1 MKKHNTDNHTDNEIV
16 LDTDDVVNEPDDDN
30 DVDGELD
37 PELDPEL
44 EQDEELEQEFEDDN
58 DNDKKMQDENENEN
72 DDFTN
77 CLDIEEPEINI
88 SDTVVDDNKRT
99 SKNKMTRYE
108 FVRIIGERILQL
120 TKGAKPLIKQNK
132 QHKKA
137 IELSEK
143 EIAIEELKA
152 NMIPFKIRRFVKD
165 HYEIWKI
172 EELNKKHLEP
182 LFY

>member
-1 MKKHNTDNHTDNEIV
+1 MKKHNNDTDEIV
-16 LDTDDVVNEPDDDN
+16 LETEDVVNEE
-30 DVDGELD
+30 DGDLEQTED
-37 PELDPEL
+37 L
-44 EQDEELEQEFEDDN
+44 EQDLEQNEEDNIEQEFEEDFDKEKIQDDN
-58 DNDKKMQDENENEN
+58 DEFND
-72 DDFTN
+72 
-77 CLDIEEPEINI
+77 CIDIEEPEINI
-88 SDTVVDDNKRT
+88 SDVVVDANKRT
-99 SKNKMTRYE
+99 SKNKLTRYE
-108 FVRIIGERILQL
+108 FVRIIGERIMQL

-132 QHKKA
+132 QSM
-137 IELSEK
+137 ELSYK

>member
-1 MKKHNTDNHTDNEIV
+1 MNSDEEDVILETEDVIDEPINEDI
-16 LDTDDVVNEPDDDN
+16 
-30 DVDGELD
+30 DVDENNENND
-37 PELDPEL
+37 NID
-44 EQDEELEQEFEDDN
+44 FNDN
-58 DNDKKMQDENENEN
+58 DNE
-72 DDFTN
+72 
-77 CLDIEEPEINI
+77 CIDIGDTPEINI
-88 SDTVVDDNKRT
+88 TDIVIDGDKRT

-108 FVRIIGERILQL
+108 FVRIIGERIMQL

-132 QHKKA
+132 QSL
-137 IELSEK
+137 ELSYK

>member
-1 MKKHNTDNHTDNEIV
+1 MNSDDEEIV
-16 LDTDDVVNEPDDDN
+16 LETDDVVDAEEN
-30 DVDGELD
+30 DT
-37 PELDPEL
+37 
-44 EQDEELEQEFEDDN
+44 ELEQENNNEIDEYEGSDDVIHKMDKIDENDDN
-58 DNDKKMQDENENEN
+58 D
-72 DDFTN
+72 
-77 CLDIEEPEINI
+77 CIDIEEPEINI
-88 SDTVVDDNKRT
+88 SDIVVPPEKRT

-108 FVRIIGERILQL
+108 FVRIIGERIMQL

-132 QHKKA
+132 QSM
-137 IELSEK
+137 ELSYK

-172 EELNKKHLEP
+172 DELNKKHLEP

>member
-1 MKKHNTDNHTDNEIV
+1 MNSDEEIV
-16 LDTDDVVNEPDDDN
+16 LETDDVV
-30 DVDGELD
+30 
-37 PELDPEL
+37 
-44 EQDEELEQEFEDDN
+44 DEIEDIE
-58 DNDKKMQDENENEN
+58 ENE
-72 DDFTN
+72 
-77 CLDIEEPEINI
+77 DIEEPELKEQLDEDNEDNEENEEQYMEDEENNLDFNEPYEVPNDIHELNNI
-88 SDTVVDDNKRT
+88 ETITDPDKKT

-108 FVRIIGERILQL
+108 FVRIIGERVMQL

-132 QHKKA
+132 QSL
-137 IELSEK
+137 EFSYK

>member
-1 MKKHNTDNHTDNEIV
+1 MKKVNNYDDEEVV
-16 LDTDDVVNEPDDDN
+16 LETDDVIDENE
-30 DVDGELD
+30 DG
-37 PELDPEL
+37 
-44 EQDEELEQEFEDDN
+44 ELEQELEQEPEQEQEIEPDDEFEEDL
-58 DNDKKMQDENENEN
+58 KGQDENEGFN
-72 DDFTN
+72 D

-88 SDTVVDDNKRT
+88 SDVVVDSNKRT

-108 FVRIIGERILQL
+108 FVRIIGERIMQL

-132 QHKKA
+132 QSM
-137 IELSEK
+137 ELSYK

>member
-1 MKKHNTDNHTDNEIV
+1 MNSDDEEIV
-16 LDTDDVVNEPDDDN
+16 LETGDDEEIVLETDDV
-30 DVDGELD
+30 
-37 PELDPEL
+37 
-44 EQDEELEQEFEDDN
+44 EDDN
-58 DNDKKMQDENENEN
+58 KHIDTDVNYEN
-72 DDFTN
+72 DTYIEDDNNIDFN
-77 CLDIEEPEINI
+77 DCVDIGDTPEINI
-88 SDTVVDDNKRT
+88 TDVVIEPEKRI

-108 FVRIIGERILQL
+108 FVRIIGERIMQL

-132 QHKKA
+132 QST
-137 IELSEK
+137 ELSYK

-172 EELNKKHLEP
+172 EELNKKHLET

>member
-1 MKKHNTDNHTDNEIV
+1 MNSDEEIV
-16 LDTDDVVNEPDDDN
+16 LETDDVVDEPEDNE
-30 DVDGELD
+30 
-37 PELDPEL
+37 
-44 EQDEELEQEFEDDN
+44 
-58 DNDKKMQDENENEN
+58 
-72 DDFTN
+72 
-77 CLDIEEPEINI
+77 DIEEPELNDDKEPLDEEDNEEHYMEDEENNLDFNEPYEL
-88 SDTVVDDNKRT
+88 SNDTQELNNVETITDPNKRT

-108 FVRIIGERILQL
+108 FVRIIGERIMQL

-132 QHKKA
+132 QSL
-137 IELSEK
+137 EFSYN

>member
-1 MKKHNTDNHTDNEIV
+1 MNSDDEEIV
-16 LDTDDVVNEPDDDN
+16 LETDDVIDENVDDNVDDNVDENEANDDN
-30 DVDGELD
+30 DTYVE
-37 PELDPEL
+37 
-44 EQDEELEQEFEDDN
+44 DETNIDFN
-58 DNDKKMQDENENEN
+58 DMDTPD
-72 DDFTN
+72 
-77 CLDIEEPEINI
+77 INI
-88 SDTVVDDNKRT
+88 TDVVVEADKRI

-108 FVRIIGERILQL
+108 FVRIIGERIMQL
-120 TKGAKPLIKQNK
+120 TKGAKPLVKQNK
-132 QHKKA
+132 QSM
-137 IELSEK
+137 ELSYK

>member
-1 MKKHNTDNHTDNEIV
+1 MNSDDEEIV
-16 LDTDDVVNEPDDDN
+16 LETDDVVDAEENEIEPENDTELEKENNDENEDYEDADDIDNVINKMDKIDENDDN
-30 DVDGELD
+30 D
-37 PELDPEL
+37 
-44 EQDEELEQEFEDDN
+44 
-58 DNDKKMQDENENEN
+58 
-72 DDFTN
+72 
-77 CLDIEEPEINI
+77 CIDIEDPEINI
-88 SDTVVDDNKRT
+88 SDVVVPPEKRT

-108 FVRIIGERILQL
+108 FVRIIGERVMQL

-132 QHKKA
+132 QSM
-137 IELSEK
+137 ELSYK

-172 EELNKKHLEP
+172 DELNKKHLEP

>member
-1 MKKHNTDNHTDNEIV
+1 MNSDDEEIV
-16 LDTDDVVNEPDDDN
+16 LETDDVIDRDENEDAIDT
-30 DVDGELD
+30 
-37 PELDPEL
+37 
-44 EQDEELEQEFEDDN
+44 ELEQEVN
-58 DNDKKMQDENENEN
+58 DENENDKMDKIYEN
-72 DDFTN
+72 DGDN
-77 CLDIEEPEINI
+77 DNECIDIEEPEINI
-88 SDTVVDDNKRT
+88 SDTIVPPEKRT

-108 FVRIIGERILQL
+108 FVRIIGERVMQL

-132 QHKKA
+132 QSM
-137 IELSEK
+137 ELSYK

-172 EELNKKHLEP
+172 DELNKKHLEP

>member
-1 MKKHNTDNHTDNEIV
+1 MNSDEEIV
-16 LDTDDVVNEPDDDN
+16 LETDDVVDEP
-30 DVDGELD
+30 
-37 PELDPEL
+37 
-44 EQDEELEQEFEDDN
+44 EDIE
-58 DNDKKMQDENENEN
+58 ENE
-72 DDFTN
+72 
-77 CLDIEEPEINI
+77 DIEEPELNDEEKEPLDEEENEEHYMEDEENNLDFNEPYEI
-88 SDTVVDDNKRT
+88 SNDAQELNNVETITDPEKRT

-108 FVRIIGERILQL
+108 FVRIIGERVMQL

-132 QHKKA
+132 QS
-137 IELSEK
+137 LDFSYK

>member
-1 MKKHNTDNHTDNEIV
+1 MSKKINNNDESDNEIV
-16 LDTDDVVNEPDDDN
+16 LDTDDVIDEQNEDIEEQ
-30 DVDGELD
+30 EL
-37 PELDPEL
+37 
-44 EQDEELEQEFEDDN
+44 EELEEQQEQEQEEQEEQDFEDN
-58 DNDKKMQDENENEN
+58 NLEEN
-72 DDFTN
+72 DTFND
-77 CLDIEEPEINI
+77 CLDIAEPEINV
-88 SDTVVDDNKRT
+88 SDTVIDDNKRT

-108 FVRIIGERILQL
+108 FVRIIGERIMQL
-120 TKGAKPLIKQNK
+120 TKGAKPLIRQNK
-132 QHKKA
+132 QSM
-137 IELSEK
+137 ELSYK

>member
-1 MKKHNTDNHTDNEIV
+1 MNSDEEDIV
-16 LDTDDVVNEPDDDN
+16 LETDDVVEPNEDN
-30 DVDGELD
+30 EVEDQ
-37 PELDPEL
+37 EL
-44 EQDEELEQEFEDDN
+44 EQDVDKQYNETYVEEDNTEFNDCIEIEDV
-58 DNDKKMQDENENEN
+58 
-72 DDFTN
+72 
-77 CLDIEEPEINI
+77 PEINI
-88 SDTVVDDNKRT
+88 TDTVVEPDKRT

-108 FVRIIGERILQL
+108 FVRIIGERIMQL

-132 QHKKA
+132 DSM
-137 IELSEK
+137 EFSYK

>member
-1 MKKHNTDNHTDNEIV
+1 MNSDDEEIV
-16 LDTDDVVNEPDDDN
+16 LETDDVIDDTEQIDEIDENDDN
-30 DVDGELD
+30 DKIDD
-37 PELDPEL
+37 
-44 EQDEELEQEFEDDN
+44 DETN
-58 DNDKKMQDENENEN
+58 I
-72 DDFTN
+72 DFDAP
-77 CLDIEEPEINI
+77 DINITDVVVEPE
-88 SDTVVDDNKRT
+88 KRT

-108 FVRIIGERILQL
+108 FVRIIGERIMQL

-132 QHKKA
+132 QSS
-137 IELSEK
+137 ELSYK
-143 EIAIEELKA
+143 EIAIEELKS

>member
-1 MKKHNTDNHTDNEIV
+1 MKKHNNDTDEIV
-16 LDTDDVVNEPDDDN
+16 LETEDVVNEE
-30 DVDGELD
+30 DGDLEQTED
-37 PELDPEL
+37 L
-44 EQDEELEQEFEDDN
+44 EQDLEQNEEEDNIEQEFEEDFDKEKIQDDN
-58 DNDKKMQDENENEN
+58 DEFND
-72 DDFTN
+72 
-77 CLDIEEPEINI
+77 CIDIEEPEINI
-88 SDTVVDDNKRT
+88 SDVVVDANKRT
-99 SKNKMTRYE
+99 SKNKLTRYE
-108 FVRIIGERILQL
+108 FVRIIGERIMQL

-132 QHKKA
+132 QSM
-137 IELSEK
+137 ELSYK

>member
-1 MKKHNTDNHTDNEIV
+1 MNSDEEEVV
-16 LDTDDVVNEPDDDN
+16 LETDDVVDEPEEEADVEEADVENDDEKEPQN
-30 DVDGELD
+30 
-37 PELDPEL
+37 
-44 EQDEELEQEFEDDN
+44 EDDN
-58 DNDKKMQDENENEN
+58 EEETYLEDEENTLDFNDYDASNETHELNNIETITDPDKK
-72 DDFTN
+72 
-77 CLDIEEPEINI
+77 I
-88 SDTVVDDNKRT
+88 

-108 FVRIIGERILQL
+108 FVRIIGERIMQL

-132 QHKKA
+132 QS
-137 IELSEK
+137 IEFSYK

-172 EELNKKHLEP
+172 DELNKKHLEP